1 MGGDPAWAPLH
12 LEGQVSL
19 LLSSQLTSKAAAL
32 LWGPSQ
38 PAPSQLVLLILG
50 LISGLG
56 VKKSGLFF
64 FPVCFIYSDF
74 SKQCECSPYA
84 GCMAEYSGSPKSRLL
99 SHAESLAWRNP
110 ERGQPKQLRQP
121 QPGLPGGKGRGWQ
134 SWTNQAKVPQ
144 GARAAWLSPNSKVL
158 LILNF

>member
-64 FPVCFIYSDF
+64 FSCVFHL
-74 SKQCECSPYA
+74 Q
-84 GCMAEYSGSPKSRLL
+84 
-99 SHAESLAWRNP
+99 
-110 ERGQPKQLRQP
+110 
-121 QPGLPGGKGRGWQ
+121 
-134 SWTNQAKVPQ
+134 
-144 GARAAWLSPNSKVL
+144 
-158 LILNF
+158 